1 MNRSHR
7 FILCLALLGC
17 GTAWAQNAATGAP
30 EPAASNGKPP
40 TDRHFARE
48 VSNANNTEIM
58 ASQIALQNSQADDVK
73 QFAQRMIDDHG
84 MAETQLK
91 VIASSQNLRLPT
103 KLPSHTQSELDQ
115 LMNDHGAH
123 FDHAYAHMMLI
134 DHRQAVAMFKQEA
147 NNQALGQSLR
157 DFAAMTLPT
166 LQTHL
171 QLAQQLAGAHGSAK
185 KATSSG

>member
-7 FILCLALLGC
+7 FLLCLALLGC
-17 GTAWAQNAATGAP
+17 GTAWAQNAT
-30 EPAASNGKPP
+30 SGKPHA
-40 TDRHFARE
+40 DEHFARE

-73 QFAQRMIDDHG
+73 QFARRMIDDHG

-91 VIASSQNLRLPT
+91 SIASSENLQLPT
-103 KLPSHTQSELDQ
+103 KLPSHTQSELDR
-115 LMNDHGAH
+115 LMTEHGAQ
-123 FDHAYAHMMLI
+123 FDHAFAHMMLM
-134 DHRQAVAMFKQEA
+134 DHRQAVAMFKQSA

-157 DFAAMTLPT
+157 DFATMTLPT

-171 QLAQQLAGAHGSAK
+171 RLARQLAAAHGGANKEPAS
-185 KATSSG
+185 SSG